1 MKKTWISIALLALAA
16 PAMADSV
23 RCQGQIIEPGVSK
36 YEVLKYCGA
45 PNHAAPIGSTT
56 IKSNNTKVET
66 RTDEWFYEKLDYGKD
81 YVIIINGT
89 RVSSVKQ
96 LD

>member
-1 MKKTWISIALLALAA
+1 MKKALFTIILLALSS
-16 PAMADSV
+16 PALADSV

-36 YEVLKYCGA
+36 YEVLKYCGTPTHVA
-45 PNHAAPIGSTT
+45 PLGSTT
-56 IKSNNTKVET
+56 VKSDNVKVET

-89 RVSSVKQ
+89 QVSTVKQ

>member
-1 MKKTWISIALLALAA
+1 MKKILFISALLILASPAL
-16 PAMADSV
+16 ADSV

-36 YEVLKYCGA
+36 YEVLKYCGTPDHVA
-45 PNHAAPIGSTT
+45 PLGSTT
-56 IKSNNTKVET
+56 VKTNNVKVET

>member
-1 MKKTWISIALLALAA
+1 MKSLLFIFALLILASPALA
-16 PAMADSV
+16 DSM
-23 RCQGQIIEPGVSK
+23 RCRGQIIEPGVSK
-36 YEVLKYCGA
+36 YEVLKYCGT
-45 PNHAAPIGSTT
+45 PTHVAPIGSTT
-56 IKSNNTKVET
+56 VKAQNIKVKT

>member
-1 MKKTWISIALLALAA
+1 MKKILFIFVLPILSA
-16 PAMADSV
+16 PALADSV
-23 RCQGQIIEPGVSK
+23 RCRGQIMEPGVSK
-36 YEVLKYCGA
+36 YEVLKYCGT
-45 PNHAAPIGSTT
+45 PNHVAPIGSTT
-56 IKSNNTKVET
+56 IKSNNVKVET
-66 RTDEWFYEKLDYGKD
+66 RNDEWFYEKLDYGKD

>member
-1 MKKTWISIALLALAA
+1 MKNMLFTIALLALSS
-16 PAMADSV
+16 PALADSV
-23 RCQGQIIEPGVSK
+23 RCRGQIIEPGVSK
-36 YEVLKYCGA
+36 YEVLKYCGT
-45 PNHAAPIGSTT
+45 PDHVAPIGSTT
-56 IKSNNTKVET
+56 IKSNNVKVET

-89 RVSSVKQ
+89 QVSSVKQ

>member
-1 MKKTWISIALLALAA
+1 MKNIFFTIALLILAA
-16 PAMADSV
+16 PALADSV
-23 RCQGQIIEPGVSK
+23 RCRGQIIEPGVSK
-36 YEVLKYCGA
+36 YEVLKYCGT
-45 PNHAAPIGSTT
+45 PDHVAPIGSTT
-56 IKSNNTKVET
+56 IKSNNVKVET

-89 RVSSVKQ
+89 QVSSVKQ

>member
-1 MKKTWISIALLALAA
+1 MKKALFTIVLLALSS
-16 PAMADSV
+16 PTLADSV
-23 RCQGQIIEPGVSK
+23 RCRGQIIEPSVSK
-36 YEVLKYCGA
+36 YEVLKYCGTPTHVA
-45 PNHAAPIGSTT
+45 PLGSTT
-56 IKSNNTKVET
+56 VKSNNVKVET

-89 RVSSVKQ
+89 QVSAVKQ

>member
-1 MKKTWISIALLALAA
+1 MKNLLFTIALIALAA
-16 PAMADSV
+16 SALADSV
-23 RCQGQIIEPGVSK
+23 RCRGQIIEPCVSK
-36 YEVLKYCGA
+36 YEVLKYCGT
-45 PNHAAPIGSTT
+45 PTHVAPIGSTT
-56 IKSNNTKVET
+56 VKSNNVKVET

-89 RVSSVKQ
+89 RVSAVKQ